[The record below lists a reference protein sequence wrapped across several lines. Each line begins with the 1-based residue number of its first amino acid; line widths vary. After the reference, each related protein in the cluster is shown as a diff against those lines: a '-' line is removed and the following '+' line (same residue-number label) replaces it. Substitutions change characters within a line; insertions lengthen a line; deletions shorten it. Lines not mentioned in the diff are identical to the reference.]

1 MRPGIQFLDQST
13 ADQIIREGFA
23 LLEDPGILVENRAA
37 LDLLEAADARV
48 NRTTQI
54 VRIPEEL
61 ARQALQTCPST
72 FQLFDLHG
80 NPAVHYGGSA
90 VHFDPGSA
98 ALEVL
103 DSRTQ
108 RRRTPV
114 TEDLIRLVKLVEGL
128 PQLDAQSTAMVSGDV
143 PEEIGDL
150 YRLYLALNYMSKPI
164 VTGAF
169 RVDTWAVMLDLLT
182 TAAGGLKQ
190 LQQKPL
196 AVFDVCPSPPLKW
209 SDLTCQNLI
218 DCARHLVP
226 AELVSMPLT
235 GATAPVTLAGAV
247 VQHTAE
253 CLSGVTISQLA
264 RPGAPIVW
272 GGSPSAFD
280 MRQGTTPMGAVGT
293 WMIDCAYAEIG
304 QALDLPTHAYLGM
317 SDAKVVDAQAGLES
331 AGGALLGALAGINMI
346 SGAGMLAF
354 ENCQS
359 LEKLVLDAE
368 FIGMVKHLIQG
379 IQIRDQP
386 IAQELIAEV
395 GHGSGFITH
404 DHTYRWFREELY
416 LPSDLIDRHPPEIW
430 EEKGSLTALDRAQNR
445 VEDLVSSW
453 ESSPLTEE
461 LRKELREITAAA
473 AASFGMD
480 RLPELPN

>member
-1 MRPGIQFLDQST
+1 MRPGIQFLDQHT
-13 ADQIIREGFA
+13 AAQIIEEGFA
-23 LLEDPGILVENRAA
+23 LLEDPGILIENQEA
-37 LDLLEAADARV
+37 LDLLESAGALV
-48 NRTTQI
+48 NRTSQI
-54 VRIPEEL
+54 VRIPEQL
-61 ARQALQTCPST
+61 ARQSLGTCPDK

-80 NPAVHYGGSA
+80 KPAVHYGGSA

-98 ALEVL
+98 ALELL
-103 DSRTQ
+103 DSKTQ
-108 RRRTPV
+108 RRRTPL
-114 TEDLIRLVKLVEGL
+114 TEDFVRLVKLVEGL
-128 PQLDAQSTAMVSGDV
+128 PQIDAQSTAMVPGDV

-169 RVDTWAVMLDLLT
+169 RKDTWAVMLELLT
-182 TAAGGLKQ
+182 TAAGGLEK
-190 LQQKPL
+190 LQKKPL

-218 DCARHLVP
+218 DCARNLVP

-264 RPGAPIVW
+264 QPGAPIVW

-304 QALDLPTHAYLGM
+304 KTLNLPTHAYLGM

-331 AGGALLGALAGINMI
+331 SSGTLLGALAGINMI

-359 LEKLVLDAE
+359 LEKLVIDAE
-368 FIGMVKHLIQG
+368 IIGMVKHLIQG
-379 IQIRDQP
+379 IRVREKP
-386 IAQELIAEV
+386 IAQDLIANV
-395 GHGSGFITH
+395 GHNTQYITH

-416 LPSDLIDRHPPEIW
+416 DPSELIDRHPPEIW
-430 EEKGSLTALDRAQNR
+430 EEKGSLTILDRAQSR
-445 VEDLVSSW
+445 VDDLVSTW
-453 ESSPLTEE
+453 ESSPLSLET
-461 LRKELREITAAA
+461 RKELRKITASA
-473 AASFGMD
+473 AASFGSD
-480 RLPELPN
+480 TLPGLPE